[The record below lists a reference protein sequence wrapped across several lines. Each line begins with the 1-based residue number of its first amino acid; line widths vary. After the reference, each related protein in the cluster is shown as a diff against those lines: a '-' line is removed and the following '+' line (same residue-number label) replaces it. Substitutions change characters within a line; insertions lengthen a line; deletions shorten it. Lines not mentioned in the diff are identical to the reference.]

1 MMSFDFFVLS
11 IRGLIISGKVTV
23 NMVIALLDEYGW
35 MTTRD
40 VPDDRRKWFLN
51 SLESEG
57 GGILY

>member
-1 MMSFDFFVLS
+1 
-11 IRGLIISGKVTV
+11 
-23 NMVIALLDEYGW
+23 MVIALLDEYGW